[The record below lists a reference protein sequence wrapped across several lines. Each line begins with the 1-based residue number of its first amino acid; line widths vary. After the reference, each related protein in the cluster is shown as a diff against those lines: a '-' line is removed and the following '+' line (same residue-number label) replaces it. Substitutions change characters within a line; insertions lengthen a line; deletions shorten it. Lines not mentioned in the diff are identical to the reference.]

1 MKKQTLIAGLLTLGS
16 MVPAMA
22 ATHIDMMFPAPVD
35 GKLTVKMNQLV
46 KDFNQAH
53 PNIKVR
59 PIFTGSYDTT
69 KQKAEAAAKA
79 GRPPALVIMSAN
91 YTADLAI
98 NQQILPMSE
107 LFQYGSDKDATAFLK
122 ENFFKAVQKNAMFEG
137 KAYAIPFHNSTPL
150 LYFNKDLFKKA
161 GIKGAPQTWQELR
174 ADARK
179 LTSAQNGQWGIML
192 PSTNNDYG
200 GWVLSSLVHANGGNF
215 NNPDYPGEVYYNSVT
230 TIGALTL
237 YKDLVFK
244 DKTMPKGVLDSKQI
258 DAQFLSGKL
267 GMTILSTGSLTFI
280 RNHAK
285 SFHLGVAML
294 PKNVRRGVIIG
305 GASLVSFKGISDE
318 QKKAAYELLRYLTSP
333 KINGQWSRF
342 TGYFAPRK
350 QAYDLPEMKQFLAKY
365 PSAKV
370 AFEQL
375 KYAYPWYS
383 TYETVA
389 VRQAMENQLAALIS
403 DKSVSAAAA
412 AQKAQQN
419 ADKILAP
426 YQSQSA
432 LNQQ

>member
-1 MKKQTLIAGLLTLGS
+1 MNKQMLIAAAFALGS
-16 MVPAMA
+16 SAPAMA
-22 ATHIDMMFPAPVD
+22 TTHIDMMFPAPVD
-35 GKLTVKMNQLV
+35 GKLTVKMNQLI
-46 KDFNQAH
+46 KDFNQMH
-53 PNIKVR
+53 SDIKVR

-91 YTADLAI
+91 YTTDLAI
-98 NQQILPMSE
+98 NHEILPMSE
-107 LFQYGSDKDATAFLK
+107 LFQYGPDKNATAFLK
-122 ENFFKAVQKNAMFEG
+122 ENFFKAVQKNAMFNG
-137 KAYAIPFHNSTPL
+137 KAYAMPFQNSTPI

-161 GIKGAPQTWQELR
+161 GIQGAPQTWKELR
-174 ADARK
+174 EDARK
-179 LTSAQNGQWGIML
+179 LTSRQNGQWGIML
-192 PSTNNDYG
+192 PSTNNDYCA
-200 GWVLSSLVHANGGNF
+200 WVLSSLVHANGGNF

-230 TIGALTL
+230 TIGALDL
-237 YKDLVFK
+237 YKDLIFK
-244 DKTMPKGVLDSKQI
+244 DKSMPEGVLDSKQI

-294 PKNVRRGVIIG
+294 PKKFRRGVIIG
-305 GASLVSFKGISDE
+305 GASLVSFKGISDA
-318 QKKAAYELLRYLTSP
+318 QKKAAYQLLRYLTSP
-333 KINGQWSRF
+333 KINGEWSRF

-350 QAYDLPEMKQFLAKY
+350 KAYDLPKMKQFLAKH

-389 VRQAMENQLAALIS
+389 VRQAMENQVAALIS
-403 DKSVSAAAA
+403 NKDLSPAEVAAT
-412 AQKAQQN
+412 AQKN

-426 YQSQSA
+426 YQRETA

>member
-1 MKKQTLIAGLLTLGS
+1 MNKQTLLAAIIAAGTIA
-16 MVPAMA
+16 PTMA

-35 GKLTVKMNQLV
+35 GKLTVEMNKLI
-46 KDFNQAH
+46 KNFNQEH

-79 GRPPALVIMSAN
+79 GNPPALVIMSAN

-98 NQQILPMSE
+98 NDEILPMDA
-107 LFQYGSDKDATAFLK
+107 LFKYGKEHDATAFLK
-122 ENFFKAVQKNAMFEG
+122 ANFWKAVQKNAMFDG
-137 KAYAIPFHNSTPL
+137 KAYAIPFHNSTPV
-150 LYFNKDLFKKA
+150 LYYNKDLFNKA
-161 GIKGAPQTWQELR
+161 GIAHAPNTWAELR
-174 ADARK
+174 EDARK
-179 LTSAQNGQWGIML
+179 LTNLSQGQWGIML

-200 GWVLSSLVHANGGNF
+200 GWVLSSFVHANGGFF

-230 TIGALTL
+230 TIGALDL
-237 YKDLVFK
+237 YKDLIFK

-267 GMTILSTGSLTFI
+267 GMTVMSTGSLSFI
-280 RNHAK
+280 RSHAK

-305 GASLVSFKGISDE
+305 GASLVSFKGISTD
-318 QKKAAYELLRYLTSP
+318 QKKAAYTLLQYLVSP

-350 QAYDLPEMKQFLAKY
+350 QAYDLPEMKAFLNKY
-365 PSAKV
+365 PSALV
-370 AFEQL
+370 AFKQL

-389 VRQAMENQLAALIS
+389 VRQAMENQLAAMIS
-403 DKSVSAAAA
+403 SPDITPQQAAAT
-412 AQKAQQN
+412 AQAN

-426 YQSQSA
+426 YQQQTA
-432 LNQQ
+432 LDQQ